1 MGWADLFHK
10 HSSHQGA
17 REKQSAAD
25 SPESLVTLKWNELVR
40 GIEQEV
46 EEFGRLHKKP
56 DFKQASD
63 FQYRI
68 SNSEIGVAL
77 LLTAD
82 IPAGAIHYEYEAE
95 EKNVPVPEGGFLSLR
110 TVACAVALYSADQQ
124 LTTEQARRM
133 ILEPLL
139 FPPTAP
145 SRKPA
150 GNDPA
155 HRV

>member
-1 MGWADLFHK
+1 MGWVTDLFHK
-10 HSSHQGA
+10 RSSHQGA

-25 SPESLVTLKWNELVR
+25 SPESLLTMKWNELVR
-40 GIEQEV
+40 GIEQDA

-63 FQYRI
+63 FQCRI

-95 EKNVPVPEGGFLSLR
+95 EKNVAVPEGGFLSLR
-110 TVACAVALYSADQQ
+110 SVFGVALYSADQQ
-124 LTTEQARRM
+124 LTTEQARRL

-139 FPPTAP
+139 LPPAAP
-145 SRKPA
+145 IEKT
-150 GNDPA
+150 GT
-155 HRV
+155 